1 MKTYIYKGIVVAGII
16 GAITLGGDLL
26 KQETVATYNAC
37 DYKDG
42 MIILVK
48 PVATGQAGDSG
59 RYEAGDIIEIR
70 DGTKLC
76 ENFGNKSPLSKK
88 ELTHLLPLY
97 YPAKLTEEEIREMT
111 EPEYQISNDKLQNND
126 SISNDKSET
135 IEQEQTLKMRKMG
148 LDYTAILDQSEITKK
163 ANLKNINRI
172 PTIDLNIIKEKT
184 EEQKAVVSIND
195 YTPPEK
201 TTWQKF
207 VDIMRPTA
215 HALTNP
221 VVVVDTGGTGD
232 YTSLNAAIAAEQAVL
247 TTTDEQITFKCQS
260 TNGNEDTAQVVVD
273 GYTTDATRYI
283 KIWTDPSESYRHTG
297 KWGDT
302 KYRINYSLTASGQY
316 AFQVKENYTQVI
328 GLQIT
333 MTKGVYYGHGVSLLY
348 PANSI
353 LFDSNIVKGNG
364 YNYYNGIVGADYG
377 KSIISNNISYG
388 WLGSGTNGYGFTPG
402 ADNSSKYNYFY
413 NNTSFANGRGFMAGA
428 NRYSVLIN
436 NIAMSNATDYTA
448 YTFGA
453 ASDYNASSDTS
464 APGTTTAKSK
474 TSYSDYFVDYTN
486 KDFHL
491 KGNTSSLLSL
501 GGNSLSG
508 IFTNDIDGDT
518 RSAWDVGAD
527 EYVASGG
534 GKYTPKQEIIG
545 GWYK

>member
-42 MIILVK
+42 MILLVK
-48 PVATGQAGDSG
+48 PVATGAGAG
-59 RYEAGDIIEIR
+59 RYEAGDIVEIR
-70 DGTKLC
+70 DGAKLC
-76 ENFGNKSPLSKK
+76 EQFGDRSPFGKR
-88 ELTHLLPLY
+88 ELTKLLPLY
-97 YPAKLTEEEIREMT
+97 YPNKLTEEIRELT
-111 EPEYQISNDKLQNND
+111 ETETTEVKEKVEGKEITYEQIV
-126 SISNDKSET
+126 
-135 IEQEQTLKMRKMG
+135 KMRTKG
-148 LDYTAILDQSEITKK
+148 VDYTAVLNTTEINQKT
-163 ANLKNINRI
+163 NLKNINRI

-195 YTPPEK
+195 YTSPTK

-232 YTSLNAAIAAEQAVL
+232 YSSLNAAIAGEQAAL
-247 TTTDEQITFKCQS
+247 TTTDEQITFVCRAS
-260 TNGNEDTAQVVVD
+260 GDAEDTAKVIVD
-273 GYTTDATRYI
+273 GYITDSTRYI
-283 KIWTDPSESYRHTG
+283 KIWTDPAGSDRHAG
-297 KWGDT
+297 KWDDT

-316 AFQVKENYTQVI
+316 ALQVKENYTQVI

-333 MTKGVYYGHGVSLLY
+333 MTKGSYYGHGVSLLY

-364 YNYYNGIVGADYG
+364 SNYYNGVLSPDYG
-377 KSIISNNISYG
+377 KSIIRNNISYG
-388 WLGSGTNGYGFTPG
+388 WLGSGSNGYGFG
-402 ADNSSKYNYFY
+402 LGSDNSSKCNHLY
-413 NNTSFANGRGFMAGA
+413 NNTSFGNGIGFSAGN

-527 EYVASGG
+527 EYVTSGG